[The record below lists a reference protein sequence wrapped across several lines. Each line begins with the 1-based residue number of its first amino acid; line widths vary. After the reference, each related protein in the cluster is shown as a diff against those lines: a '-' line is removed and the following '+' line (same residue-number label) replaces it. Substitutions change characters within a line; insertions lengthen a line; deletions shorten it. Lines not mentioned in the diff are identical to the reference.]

1 MPARPAARQAE
12 SAPPWGFPELFVISQ
27 TALPALV
34 LAPGSQALRVPI
46 RVGAFAISLLGLVL
60 WWHAKRSQQR
70 GSPPAQFWLVGAL
83 AYLGLMLLH
92 PTTNNLRAGLAQIV
106 LYLAVL
112 APVFWAPALV
122 RGPRHLARL
131 LVLLF
136 ICNGANSLVGILQVY
151 NPAIWMPE
159 ELSRVVTASP
169 FGLDAVS
176 YIGPGGRR
184 IIRPPGLFD
193 APGAVCG
200 PAMITVHLGLYF
212 SVSATGL
219 TKRLLASGL
228 AVAGMAAIYLSQ
240 VRSSLVVVTV
250 MVLAFSGLLIFLHKE
265 KLKGTFLL
273 ALYGLL
279 ITAAFTFAVG
289 LGGESIRDRFTSLPS
304 PYPLP
309 RGGGEG
315 RVRGPALLQGPERT
329 TRVRVSHPPDGIPA
343 WRRPRPLGNDQRP
356 LRRPL

>member
-1 MPARPAARQAE
+1 M
-12 SAPPWGFPELFVISQ
+12 
-27 TALPALV
+27 
-34 LAPGSQALRVPI
+34 
-46 RVGAFAISLLGLVL
+46 
-60 WWHAKRSQQR
+60 
-70 GSPPAQFWLVGAL
+70 GAL

-151 NPAIWMPE
+151 NPAVWMPE

-176 YIGPGGRR
+176 YIGPGGGR

-200 PAMITVHLGLYF
+200 PAMITVLLGLYF

-219 TKRLLASGL
+219 TKRLLASVL

-250 MVLAFSGLLIFLHKE
+250 MVLAFSGLLMFLHRE
-265 KLKGTFLL
+265 KL
-273 ALYGLL
+273 
-279 ITAAFTFAVG
+279 
-289 LGGESIRDRFTSLPS
+289 
-304 PYPLP
+304 
-309 RGGGEG
+309 
-315 RVRGPALLQGPERT
+315 
-329 TRVRVSHPPDGIPA
+329 
-343 WRRPRPLGNDQRP
+343 
-356 LRRPL
+356 